1 MPQDDLA
8 QSVRRGRSRL
18 AAHYELRVIVAV
30 NRERRLA
37 SDKANDEQGPGP
49 NGEDA
54 PDEDGDHAYEK
65 RARDDEDASGEI
77 GAEAGPYPQLRQV
90 TADGADR
97 PPGGNE

>member
-8 QSVRRGRSRL
+8 QSVRRGRSQL

-30 NRERRLA
+30 DRERRLA

-65 RARDDEDASGEI
+65 RARDADDEDA
-77 GAEAGPYPQLRQV
+77 
-90 TADGADR
+90 
-97 PPGGNE
+97 PGKLAPRRVAIHSPAR